1 MYYRLDV
8 ENVQYFAA
16 CFVCLIVMCWVINKF
31 YGMVKYACLDK
42 IIVDF
47 LVEVIFNSVKC

>member
-1 MYYRLDV
+1 MYYMLDI

-16 CFVCLIVMCWVINKF
+16 CFVCLIVMF
-31 YGMVKYACLDK
+31 YGMVKYACLNK

-47 LVEVIFNSVKC
+47 LVEVIFN